1 MKILIVG
8 AGAVGV
14 LFGSQ
19 LQQQGVDISYLVRPK
34 RADELRQQPLE
45 LCLPESTISLSPVCL
60 TQSELASSP
69 AFDLIILTNKAYGLP
84 QVIDDIAPAVG
95 EHTLILP
102 LLNGLRHLDRL
113 DDAFGAGK
121 VLGGIAKTVATLKTP
136 WQVNVASGYNSITVA
151 AREPSQQA
159 AVSEIV
165 QRFQQSGLTVE
176 QTDDIMGQMWD
187 KFCRMAGLGA
197 VNCLLQGNVGEY
209 MKSDRGGEIALQ
221 IFEECCQVAAA
232 SGHPLAEDSVQSF
245 QRILTNPKSS
255 FNSSMYRDMRNGL
268 PIEGDHL
275 VGDMV
280 ARGKAVGVATPML
293 EIAEAVLQVYSR
305 GEQVK

>member
-1 MKILIVG
+1 MKVLVVG

-19 LQQQGVDISYLVRPK
+19 LQQQGVSLSYLVRPK
-34 RADELRQQPLE
+34 RAEELSQQPLE
-45 LCLPESTISLSPVCL
+45 VCLPESAIRLTPHCL
-60 TQSELASSP
+60 TQPELSSAP
-69 AFDLIILTNKAYGLP
+69 AFDLIILTNKAYGLS
-84 QVIDDIAPAVG
+84 QVIGDITPAVG
-95 EHTLILP
+95 DQALILP
-102 LLNGLRHLDRL
+102 LLNGLRHLDFL
-113 DDAFGAGK
+113 DSAFGAEK

-165 QRFQQSGLTVE
+165 QLFQQSGLTVE

-221 IFEECCQVAAA
+221 IFEECCQVATA
-232 SGHPLAEDSVQSF
+232 SGHPLSEDSIQGF

-280 ARGKAVGVATPML
+280 ARGKDVGVATPML
-293 EIAEAVLQVYSR
+293 EIAATVLQVYSR
-305 GEQVK
+305 R

>member
-1 MKILIVG
+1 MKILVVG

-14 LFGSQ
+14 LLGSQ
-19 LQQQGVDISYLVRPK
+19 LQQQGVSLSYLVRPK
-34 RADELRQQPLE
+34 RAEELSQRPLE
-45 LCLPESTISLSPVCL
+45 VCLPESVISLSPHCL
-60 TQSELASSP
+60 TQPELSSAP

-151 AREPSQQA
+151 AREASQQA

-165 QRFQQSGLTVE
+165 QLFQQSGLTVE

-221 IFEECCQVAAA
+221 IFDECCQVAAA
-232 SGHPLAEDSVQSF
+232 SGHPLAEDSVQGF

-280 ARGKAVGVATPML
+280 ARGKDVGVATPML

-305 GEQVK
+305 R

>member
-1 MKILIVG
+1 MRILVVG
-8 AGAVGV
+8 AGAVGI

-19 LQQQGVDISYLVRPK
+19 LRQQGVDISHLVRPK
-34 RADELRQQPLE
+34 RAAELAEKPFE
-45 LCLPESTISLSPVCL
+45 VCLPEAEFQLSPACL
-60 TQSELASSP
+60 TQPELAAAA

-84 QVIDDIAPAVG
+84 QVITDVAPAVG
-95 EHTLILP
+95 DNTLILP
-102 LLNGLRHLDRL
+102 LLNGLRHLDLL
-113 DDAFGAGK
+113 DKAFGAER

-136 WQVNVASGYNSITVA
+136 WQVRVATGYNSITVA
-151 AREPSQQA
+151 ARQPSQQA
-159 AVSEIV
+159 AVTEII
-165 QRFQQSGLTVE
+165 QLFQQSGLTVE

-209 MKSDRGGEIALQ
+209 MQSDRGGEIALQ
-221 IFEECCQVAAA
+221 IFDECSQVATA
-232 SGHPLAEDSVQSF
+232 SGHRLTEESVQGF

-280 ARGKAVGVATPML
+280 VRGKEVGVATPML
-293 EIAEAVLQVYSR
+293 EIAETVLQVYSR
-305 GEQVK
+305 R

>member
-1 MKILIVG
+1 
-8 AGAVGV
+8 
-14 LFGSQ
+14 
-19 LQQQGVDISYLVRPK
+19 
-34 RADELRQQPLE
+34 
-45 LCLPESTISLSPVCL
+45 
-60 TQSELASSP
+60 
-69 AFDLIILTNKAYGLP
+69 
-84 QVIDDIAPAVG
+84 
-95 EHTLILP
+95 
-102 LLNGLRHLDRL
+102 
-113 DDAFGAGK
+113 
-121 VLGGIAKTVATLKTP
+121 KTVATLSAP
-136 WQVNVASGYNSITVA
+136 WQVKVANAHNSITVG
-151 AREPSQQA
+151 ARDSSQEA
-159 AVSEIV
+159 RVAEITELFRNAGLMVESGDAVI
-165 QRFQQSGLTVE
+165 
-176 QTDDIMGQMWD
+176 GQMWD

-197 VNCLLQGNVGEY
+197 ANCLLQGNVGEY

-280 ARGKAVGVATPML
+280 ARGKALGVATPML

-305 GEQVK
+305 R

>member
-34 RADELRQQPLE
+34 RADELRQQPVE

-60 TQSELASSP
+60 TQSELVSSP

-84 QVIDDIAPAVG
+84 QVIEDIAPAVT
-95 EHTLILP
+95 ESTLLLP
-102 LLNGLRHLDRL
+102 LLNGLKHLDLL
-113 DDAFGAGK
+113 DHAFGAER
-121 VLGGIAKTVATLKTP
+121 VLGGIAKTVATLSTP
-136 WQVNVASGYNSITVA
+136 WQVKVANAHNSITVG
-151 AREPSQQA
+151 ARDSAQEARVTEITELFRNAGLMVESVD
-159 AVSEIV
+159 AVIA
-165 QRFQQSGLTVE
+165 
-176 QTDDIMGQMWD
+176 QMWD

-197 VNCLLQGNVGEY
+197 ANCLLQGNVGEY

-221 IFEECCQVAAA
+221 LFAECCQVAAA
-232 SGHPLAEDSVQSF
+232 SGYPLAEDSVNGF